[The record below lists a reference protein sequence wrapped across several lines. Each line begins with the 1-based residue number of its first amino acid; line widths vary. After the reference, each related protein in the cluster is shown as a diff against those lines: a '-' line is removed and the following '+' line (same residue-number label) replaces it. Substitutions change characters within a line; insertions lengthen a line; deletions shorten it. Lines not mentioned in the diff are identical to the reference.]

1 MRAAIEIAHLSKTF
15 RTGKR
20 ALDNITLTV
29 QPGEMV
35 ALIGA
40 SGSGK
45 STLLRHVAGLA
56 VGDRDRHAQIVVDGR
71 MVQAQGRL
79 GRGISETRAGIG
91 LVFQQFNPVGRL
103 QVITNVLAGNL
114 GRMPLWRSLFHRFTD
129 EQRRIAIAA
138 LDRVGIASSAFQ
150 RASTL
155 SGGQQQCAAIAR
167 ALVQR
172 AKIILADEPIAS
184 LDPEASR
191 KVMETLAGINE
202 ADGVTVMVSLRQVDF
217 ALKYCRRV
225 IALRDGR
232 VMFDGEAAA
241 VTTALLRGIYG
252 NDTDLDFGSLDANGR
267 PEPAGDSV
275 VPETPAAVS
284 RAVPRMLPAPA

>member
-20 ALDNITLTV
+20 ALENISLTI

-45 STLLRHVAGLA
+45 STLLRHIAGLMP
-56 VGDRDRHAQIVVDGR
+56 GDRGAHAQVIVNGR
-71 MVQAQGRL
+71 MVQQDGRIA
-79 GRGISETRAGIG
+79 RGIRRTRAGIG
-91 LVFQQFNPVGRL
+91 FVFQQFNLVGRMP
-103 QVITNVLAGNL
+103 VITNVLAGNL
-114 GRMPLWRSLFHRFTD
+114 GCMPLWRTLLRWFTD
-129 EQRRIAIAA
+129 EQRRIAIHA
-138 LDRVGIASSAFQ
+138 LDRVGIAPCAFQ

-155 SGGQQQCAAIAR
+155 SGGQQQRAAIAR
-167 ALVQR
+167 ALVQK
-172 AKIILADEPIAS
+172 AGVILADEPIAS

-191 KVMETLAGINE
+191 KVMESLADINRN
-202 ADGVTVMVSLRQVDF
+202 DGVTVVVSLHQVDF

-232 VMFDGEAAA
+232 VVFDGAASG
-241 VTTALLRGIYG
+241 VTAALLRGIYG
-252 NDTDLDFGSLDANGR
+252 NDTGLEFGDLNGGWSSSAAGMPPVPVAAQR
-267 PEPAGDSV
+267 LLLQPEAMPA
-275 VPETPAAVS
+275 
-284 RAVPRMLPAPA
+284 